1 MVAYLTN
8 LRMRLSVPIASI
20 GTFHSVAS
28 CQLAACFQMSR
39 LNNDALTECRRSPL
53 TRTLFRRQLVMSTP
67 GTRLSSANLI
77 HSIPSLLR

>member
-1 MVAYLTN
+1 MVAYLPN
-8 LRMRLSVPIASI
+8 LRMQLSVPIASI

-28 CQLAACFQMSR
+28 CQLVSR